1 VGSSASGIGNGS
13 PIIESKH
20 IDFKDSVRLGD
31 GAYGK
36 VYLARWRGLEVAVK
50 KFRRQ
55 VLTAENMYKIQHE
68 VNLMR

>member
-1 VGSSASGIGNGS
+1 LAGS
-13 PIIESKH
+13 
-20 IDFKDSVRLGD
+20 

-36 VYLARWRGLEVAVK
+36 VYLAKWRGLEVAVK

-68 VNLMR
+68 VNLMRFVTLAPTVVAVWRS